1 MKYGLPAD
9 FGVEGPRYFDRA
21 KVAWFKSY
29 LSNWKHCI
37 EINYVESTKQVV
49 RKYTSDLKEIKHG
62 VPQRSVLSPILFLL
76 YISDLPINIQGA
88 KTILFAN
95 DTNIQIKAVYE
106 DTLNQ
111 KIELCSSYKF
121 GFI

>member
-1 MKYGLPAD
+1 
-9 FGVEGPRYFDRA
+9 
-21 KVAWFKSY
+21 
-29 LSNWKHCI
+29 
-37 EINYVESTKQVV
+37 VESTKQVV
-49 RKYTSDLKEIKHG
+49 RKYASDLKEIKHG
-62 VPQRSVLSPILFLL
+62 VPQWSVLSPILFLL
-76 YISDLPINIQGA
+76 YISDLPINIQGP

-106 DTLNQ
+106 DALNQ